1 MWAAHCRESPA
12 TSPNRDGEA
21 AQVPRVF
28 SLSPTNQAG
37 ELIDAFSQAR
47 EGENSTPFCLLTS
60 VTEIMAGSFVSIP
73 HGVKRCE

>member
-37 ELIDAFSQAR
+37 ELIDAFLVTLK
-47 EGENSTPFCLLTS
+47 GENSTPFCLLTS
-60 VTEIMAGSFVSIP
+60 VTKIMAAASLAS
-73 HGVKRCE
+73 RLA